1 MLSQRTMLISSG
13 LVALMPCCLRQ
24 IFDADHCLL
33 PRSDRKVSFPQVAQL
48 SETRHDV
55 NLTVPLAESLRC
67 ACVPAVERAG
77 PDTPPY
83 QSQSRETLDCGEIL
97 I

>member
-1 MLSQRTMLISSG
+1 MLITAFYPG
-13 LVALMPCCLRQ
+13 QTGR
-24 IFDADHCLL
+24 F
-33 PRSDRKVSFPQVAQL
+33 RFPKVAQL

-55 NLTVPLAESLRC
+55 NLTGPLAESLRC